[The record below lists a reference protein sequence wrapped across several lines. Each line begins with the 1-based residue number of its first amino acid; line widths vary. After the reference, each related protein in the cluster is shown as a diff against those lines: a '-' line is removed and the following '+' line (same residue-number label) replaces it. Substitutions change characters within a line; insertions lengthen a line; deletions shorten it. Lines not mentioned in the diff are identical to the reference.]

1 MANIEERDRILESA
15 QGKIF
20 DRGFSKVTVDEIAE
34 DLGMSKKTIYKFFP
48 SKEDIMLGIVR
59 MTMRH
64 LEKQVVA
71 IVESDKPF
79 EEKFTSFLALL
90 AKMTRKMSKPLQKDI
105 QKHLP
110 AVDREIEE
118 FRREKIF
125 GRLTPMFR
133 QAKAEGF
140 LREDLNDD
148 IFMMVFINAVQSIM
162 TPSVLADHS
171 FSAQEAFKQ
180 IFRILFEGGLTDSA
194 RSKFQFFEFSI

>member
-1 MANIEERDRILESA
+1 MANIEEKDRILESA

-48 SKEDIMLGIVR
+48 SKEDIMLGILR
-59 MTMRH
+59 MTMRRI
-64 LEKQVVA
+64 EKQVVG
-71 IVESDKPF
+71 IVDSDKPF
-79 EEKFTSFLALL
+79 EEKFPAFLALL
-90 AKMTRKMSKPLQKDI
+90 ARMARNISKPLQKDI
-105 QKHLP
+105 QKYMP

-118 FRREKIF
+118 FRREKIY
-125 GRLTPMFR
+125 GRLNQMFR

-140 LREDLNDD
+140 LREDLNVD
-148 IFMMVFINAVQSIM
+148 IFMMVFTSAAQSIM
-162 TPSVLADHS
+162 IPSVLADHS

>member
-1 MANIEERDRILESA
+1 MAVIEEKDRILESA
-15 QGKIF
+15 QDKF
-20 DRGFSKVTVDEIAE
+20 FSLGFTKVTVDEIAE

-59 MTMRH
+59 MTMKRF
-64 LEKQVVA
+64 EKKVIE
-71 IVESDKPF
+71 IVDSDKPF
-79 EEKFTSFLALL
+79 EEKFPVFLALL
-90 AKMTRKMSKPLQKDI
+90 ASLTRKMSKAIQRDI

-110 AVDREIEE
+110 EVDREIEE

-148 IFMMVFINAVQSIM
+148 IFMMVFINAIQTIM
-162 TPSVLADHS
+162 TPSVLADYS

-180 IFRILFEGGLTDSA
+180 IFRILFEGGLTDQA
-194 RSKFQFFEFSI
+194 RTKFDFFEFSI

>member
-1 MANIEERDRILESA
+1 M
-15 QGKIF
+15 
-20 DRGFSKVTVDEIAE
+20 
-34 DLGMSKKTIYKFFP
+34 
-48 SKEDIMLGIVR
+48 
-59 MTMRH
+59 
-64 LEKQVVA
+64 
-71 IVESDKPF
+71 
-79 EEKFTSFLALL
+79 
-90 AKMTRKMSKPLQKDI
+90 
-105 QKHLP
+105 
-110 AVDREIEE
+110 DREIEE